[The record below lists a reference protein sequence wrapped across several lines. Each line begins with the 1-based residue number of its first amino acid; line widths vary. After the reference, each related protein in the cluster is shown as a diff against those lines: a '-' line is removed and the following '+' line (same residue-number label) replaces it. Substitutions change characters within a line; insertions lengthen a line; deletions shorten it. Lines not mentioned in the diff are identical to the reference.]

1 MAQYYAETFGVGTMT
16 QYYRFRRGY
25 YDTVLQIFGV
35 GIMTQYYRLSGWV
48 L

>member
-1 MAQYYAETFGVGTMT
+1 MT
-16 QYYRFRRGY
+16 EYYRLSGWVLSLSTTDFRGGD
-25 YDTVLQIFGV
+25 YDTVLQTFGV